1 MATTQVDYYRI
12 LDVESTASESEIKR
26 SYRRLAK
33 KYHPDL
39 HPDQREWALG
49 QFKTISEAY
58 QVLADPQR
66 REAYDVRHR
75 HFHKRE
81 PRRRPPGWPWEDE
94 IQMAARTILNALL
107 QENRDEALRLYEALK
122 ARSGLPDPLAR
133 LEARDYID
141 CKFLLGEAYE
151 STGQLDTALDLFE
164 EVFEEERDE
173 PRLRC
178 YFDVILDKLR
188 RVYGSR
194 LSGARDPDSAH
205 YFYEKALSF
214 ETTNGNRAEVHK
226 RMAEVLLG
234 LGQPEDA
241 RPFLE
246 KAFLANPKLKGV
258 QRISSKLNLTIG
270 VN

>member
-1 MATTQVDYYRI
+1 MATSQVDYYRI

-39 HPDQREWALG
+39 HPDQREWAQG

-58 QVLADPQR
+58 QVLGDPQR
-66 REAYDVRHR
+66 REAYDLRHR
-75 HFHKRE
+75 HFARKE
-81 PRRRPPGWPWEDE
+81 PRSRPPGWPWEDE
-94 IQMAARTILNALL
+94 IQKTARTILNGLL
-107 QENRDEALRLYEALK
+107 QQNRDEALRLYEALK
-122 ARSGLPDPLAR
+122 ERSGLPDPLAR

-151 STGQLDTALDLFE
+151 GAGQLDTALELFE

-178 YFDVILDKLR
+178 YFGVIIDKLR
-188 RVYGSR
+188 RAYGSR
-194 LSGARDPDSAH
+194 LSAAPDPDSAR
-205 YFYEKALSF
+205 YFYEKALYLES
-214 ETTNGNRAEVHK
+214 TNGNRAELHK

-234 LGQPEDA
+234 LGHPEDA
-241 RPFLE
+241 KQFLE
-246 KAFLANPKLKGV
+246 KAFQANPKLKGV
-258 QRISSKLNLTIG
+258 QRISSKLNLGIG
-270 VN
+270 EN